1 MQSLTSKERDQQHAI
16 WELISTEHSLLRQ
29 LEVVINVSTI
39 RRHVHHRSDLY
50 MLTYTHLT
58 TSFPFPTP
66 PLSFPPL
73 PHPLSSQVFMRCLEL
88 IRKAKVLNEVR
99 ERKSEGLRG

>member
-39 RRHVHHRSDLY
+39 RRHIHHRSDLY
-50 MLTYTHLT
+50 MPTYTHLT

-66 PLSFPPL
+66 PF

-99 ERKSEGLRG
+99 ERNSEGLRG